1 MPIVVGR
8 VAHPSAALRGC
19 HIGIRHEMGSICMRM
34 VVVAVVVQ
42 ESSGRKQCGRDLG
55 MFADETRTQLRKR
68 GE

>member
-8 VAHPSAALRGC
+8 VAHPGAALRGC
-19 HIGIRHEMGSICMRM
+19 HIGIRHEIGSICMRM

-42 ESSGRKQCGRDLG
+42 ESSGKEAVWTRSGYVCRRDKD
-55 MFADETRTQLRKR
+55 AIAKR